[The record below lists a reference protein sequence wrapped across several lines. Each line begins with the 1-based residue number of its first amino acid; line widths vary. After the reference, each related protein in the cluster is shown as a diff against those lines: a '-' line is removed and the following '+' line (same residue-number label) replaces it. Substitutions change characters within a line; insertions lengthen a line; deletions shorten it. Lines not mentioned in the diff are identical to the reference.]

1 MLLTHRTNLRGNKHS
16 RRQSESRWKWC
27 VDVLT
32 AVYFCHTQTL
42 CCCWHREA
50 SLQTSHDDFSH
61 EQSSN
66 TEQGERDES
75 LVRRKKKKK
84 TSNKLASYFFKY
96 LHETCGYY
104 VVAYG
109 AKLFCAFAHTWIMH
123 RELSKR
129 CCWCWSARVKVRRR
143 TKVMTDVAGAELW
156 RFMLNVHSL
165 FLTMKSSTLLWTG
178 LSAPGDK
185 QAGAED
191 KVLTLRNYCCDCIFG
206 RNKQRHCYRPALHF
220 PDTLVSLSFSQ

>member
-1 MLLTHRTNLRGNKHS
+1 MKSDALMFWLLSISVIHKHS
-16 RRQSESRWKWC
+16 AAADTERHHCRHHMM
-27 VDVLT
+27 T
-32 AVYFCHTQTL
+32 
-42 CCCWHREA
+42 
-50 SLQTSHDDFSH
+50 FSH
-61 EQSSN
+61 TQSSN

-75 LVRRKKKKK
+75 LVRRKKKEK

-96 LHETCGYY
+96 LHETCGHY

-109 AKLFCAFAHTWIMH
+109 AKLFCTFAHTWIMH
-123 RELSKR
+123 RELSES
-129 CCWCWSARVKVRRR
+129 CGWCWSARVKVRRR
-143 TKVMTDVAGAELW
+143 TKVMTDVAGVELW
-156 RFMLNVHSL
+156 GFMLNVHSL
-165 FLTMKSSTLLWTG
+165 FLTAKSSRLLWTG

-206 RNKQRHCYRPALHF
+206 RNKQRHCYWPALHF